1 MRILISGSSGLVGR
15 ALVAYLRKNGHFVT
29 PLAHST
35 VGIDSGVQWDIERE
49 YIQEDRLEGMDLV
62 VHLAGENIA
71 SGRWTEEKKRRI
83 LDSRK
88 KGTRLISETIAG
100 LSRPPKAFLS
110 ASAIGFYGN
119 RGDELLE
126 ESSPHGTGFLSEI
139 CREWEAATNPAI
151 KRNVRVVH
159 LRFGMILSS
168 DGGALSKMLPAFR
181 LGLGGR
187 IGNGRQFISWIA
199 IDDVVRAID
208 HIMTRDKLSGP
219 INVVSPNPV
228 RNGEFT
234 KTLGRVLSRPTFLN
248 IPGFA
253 VRLLFGEMADALL
266 LSSTRVEPTRLI
278 SSGFVFKYPR
288 LEGALKH
295 CLRKK
300 CLK

>member
-15 ALVAYLRKNGHFVT
+15 ALVAYLRNNGHSVT
-29 PLAHST
+29 PLVRST
-35 VGIDSGVQWDIERE
+35 AGIDSGVQWDIGRE
-49 YIQEDRLEGMDLV
+49 YIQEDRLEEMDLV

-71 SGRWTEEKKRRI
+71 SGRWTKDKKRRI
-83 LDSRK
+83 LDSRR

-100 LSRPPKAFLS
+100 LSSPPRAFLS
-110 ASAIGFYGN
+110 ASAIGFYGD

-126 ESSPHGTGFLSEI
+126 ETSPHGTGFLSEV

-151 KRNVRVVH
+151 KRNIRVVH

-181 LGLGGR
+181 MGLGGM
-187 IGNGRQFISWIA
+187 IGNGRQYISWIA
-199 IDDVVRAID
+199 IDDVVRAIA
-208 HIMTRDKLSGP
+208 HIMTRDRLSGP

-234 KTLGRVLSRPTFLN
+234 KTLGRVLSRPMFLN

-253 VRLLFGEMADALL
+253 VRFLFGEMADALL

-288 LEGALKH
+288 LEGALK
-295 CLRKK
+295 RIMR
-300 CLK
+300 